1 MTSLYGASRAFRA
14 LEIRHDSQ
22 DSSTISWGPA
32 ESSLAAINCES
43 PSGTGLTLLARLRCK
58 SRAAL
63 RVTLKS
69 HVEKPPRVGSK
80 VPEERHTFKN
90 TSWVSS
96 SARDRSPSI

>member
-1 MTSLYGASRAFRA
+1 MTSLYGASRESRA
-14 LEIRHDSQ
+14 LETRHASQ

-32 ESSLAAINCES
+32 ESSLADRICES
-43 PSGTGLTLLARLRCK
+43 PSATGWILLARLRCR
-58 SRAAL
+58 SSAAL

-69 HVEKPPRVGSK
+69 QVEKPPRAGSK

-96 SARDRSPSI
+96 SARDRSL